1 MNFNKNKMKR
11 KEKKRKKR
19 KFVIL
24 EIEIEVKLMKILG
37 NKSKETKI
45 DKCRMTFERLLKKKQ
60 TKTMLKL

>member
-1 MNFNKNKMKR
+1 
-11 KEKKRKKR
+11 
-19 KFVIL
+19 
-24 EIEIEVKLMKILG
+24 MKILG